1 MHHGAAQ
8 SQRQRQRP
16 PVLVL
21 RYCPRPPRRH
31 LAARNTK
38 GTGARPQPRTTPPPR
53 PAPAPCPARLA
64 LLLSFAPSPPR
75 ASARA
80 PSCDAPVPCQCP
92 ALRRCGHAR
101 PAVTC
106 NSAKQ
111 RARESPRPTPRQ
123 SPRPPPRHRHA
134 TTRRPTPAPGRPVPV
149 STLRR
154 CGIARPVVTCN
165 RANAPPC
172 AAAASPVP
180 SSTCN
185 RAKRVARSDNQAE
198 NARKQGLRWYKK
210 VNVLPE
216 AKQGKAST
224 AARIPRS
231 QVFPGGRGR
240 YEQTGRLLRGTW
252 TCGRAPAARGS
263 EMMSLGS
270 KLG

>member
-31 LAARNTK
+31 LVARNTK

-53 PAPAPCPARLA
+53 SAPAPCPARPA

-75 ASARA
+75 ASDRA
-80 PSCDAPVPCQCP
+80 LPCDAPVPCQCP

-101 PAVTC
+101 PVVTC

-111 RARESPRPTPRQ
+111 RTRQ

-198 NARKQGLRWYKK
+198 NAHANRLEMVQESQR
-210 VNVLPE
+210 V
-216 AKQGKAST
+216 ASGQ
-224 AARIPRS
+224 AGRS
-231 QVFPGGRGR
+231 
-240 YEQTGRLLRGTW
+240 
-252 TCGRAPAARGS
+252 
-263 EMMSLGS
+263 
-270 KLG
+270 